1 MSKRIT
7 TRKLI
12 SRTFLTGLVT
22 IVPITV
28 TLYVLV
34 WLATSAE
41 SLLGRVIRYFLPE
54 RYYWPGMGLLVGIL
68 LIFSVGIL
76 MRAWAVRRVFAYSE
90 AMLYRLPLIKSIYG
104 AIRDFLGFFSES
116 KKDNFRQVVKV
127 NIGETG
133 MHLIGFVTRS
143 NFNDLPDTI
152 GTHNTVAVYFP
163 MSYQIGGYTV
173 MMPRSAIEPVNMTME
188 EAMKFVVTAGM
199 TVNNPVAAL
208 TGDAS
213 LNTTDQKSTKATQ

>member
-54 RYYWPGMGLLVGIL
+54 QYYWPGMGLLVGIL

-90 AMLYRLPLIKSIYG
+90 AMLYRLPLIKSLYG